1 MFPQITLIMNL
12 FNAKLQPLISV
23 QYSLLEMTLTSFSI
37 FFFINHCL
45 SNISL
50 VWNTIFSCSM
60 YICRWIF
67 IFILFY
73 FPKATFWT
81 AQRGVFYLYWDQ
93 LLSLLVTL
101 ESKLLWRSRTQE
113 TPSLHLL
120 GDWHCRWLLSCD
132 HWSSRY
138 TLWLSPERH
147 LQHAEFFFLKRLDV
161 QCQVIGK
168 TLRNKA
174 FSVWNILHW
183 QSDSDFQVRLKLHQ
197 KNLWQHVDYDI
208 IISKCL
214 SCFCMYVCM
223 SC

>member
-1 MFPQITLIMNL
+1 MVPQISLIMNL
-12 FNAKLQPLISV
+12 LLAKLQPLISV
-23 QYSLLEMTLTSFSI
+23 QYSLLEMSLTLFSI

-45 SNISL
+45 SNSSL
-50 VWNTIFSCSM
+50 VWNTRFSCSM

-67 IFILFY
+67 FFFQSHLLNC
-73 FPKATFWT
+73 PK
-81 AQRGVFYLYWDQ
+81 GCLFYLYWDQ

-120 GDWHCRWLLSCD
+120 GDWHCRWLLS
-132 HWSSRY
+132 SRY

-161 QCQVIGK
+161 QCQVIGSAVIGK

-174 FSVWNILHW
+174 FSVSNILHW
-183 QSDSDFQVRLKLHQ
+183 QSLNFMLDWSSIKRICDNML
-197 KNLWQHVDYDI
+197 I
-208 IISKCL
+208 MTS
-214 SCFCMYVCM
+214 
-223 SC
+223 